1 MVKFWKFQGA
11 ENDFIVVDR
20 PDGSL
25 LHSEVVTKLCHRHRG
40 IGADGVLSVRPG
52 NLRPVEMVVQNS
64 DGSLAGMCGNG
75 LRCVLDALWRG
86 YFDWVNF
93 DREGSLEIQVGERIF
108 VGRACGDGRFDVEMG
123 RPLFEHPHLPS
134 HSDDETFKLDASD
147 GRVFE
152 GWLAHY
158 GNPHFVTFCDEDPL
172 ELASTYGP
180 ELERHNAFPDRAN
193 ISFVRSGA
201 SVLSAV
207 VFERGVGITQACGTG
222 ACAIAVAALRAGYRG
237 FDEPIA
243 VALPGGELRI
253 TLKQDFA
260 TTMNG
265 PSMEVFQGEV
275 TGV

>member
-20 PDGSL
+20 EDGNL
-25 LHSEVVTKLCHRHRG
+25 LSPELVTKLCHRHRG
-40 IGADGVLSVRPG
+40 VGADGVLSVRRG
-52 NLRPVEMVVQNS
+52 NLRQVEMVVQNS

-93 DREGSLEIQVGERIF
+93 NRDESLEVQVGERIF
-108 VGRACGDGRFDVEMG
+108 IGRACGDGRFDVEMG
-123 RPLFEHPHLPS
+123 KPLFEHAHLPS
-134 HSDDETFKLDASD
+134 HPQGEVYKLQASD
-147 GRVFE
+147 GRAFE

-158 GNPHFVTFCDEDPL
+158 GNPHFVTFVEEDPMA
-172 ELASTYGP
+172 LAIGYGP
-180 ELERHNAFPDRAN
+180 ELERHKAFPDRAN
-193 ISFVRSGA
+193 ISFVQRGE

-222 ACAIAVAALRAGYRG
+222 ACAIAVAALRAGYRK
-237 FDEPIA
+237 FEESIA
-243 VALPGGELRI
+243 VELPGGQLRI
-253 TLKQDFA
+253 TLSPDFS

-275 TGV
+275 LGV